1 MPSSRRDFLR
11 GSGAIATATVM
22 TSAPGLARAASAASA
37 AGPEG
42 DASAAA
48 ATSFEPGLALGPCR
62 LVAVLPVELG
72 ALPFELQDPSGHHF
86 VVEVHRRDAGVQGLR
101 PAGSYDVFL
110 RNGGSGATPTDETH
124 GLGAMALASLIA
136 AREAAGRP
144 IPQLST
150 IVERWSSDPP
160 PLFRSAR

>member
-11 GSGAIATATVM
+11 GSGAIAAATAI
-22 TSAPGLARAASAASA
+22 TSAPRL
-37 AGPEG
+37 
-42 DASAAA
+42 AAA
-48 ATSFEPGLALGPCR
+48 DGIHAEATTTFEPGLQLGPCR
-62 LVAVLPVELG
+62 LVKVLPVELG
-72 ALPFELQDPSGHHF
+72 ALPFELEDPSGNRF
-86 VVEVHRRDAGVQGLR
+86 VVEVHRRDTSVQGIQA
-101 PAGSYDVFL
+101 AGAHDVFL
-110 RNGGSGATPTDETH
+110 RNGGSGSTPTDETH

-160 PLFRSAR
+160 PLFRAGPARPAR